1 LSILKT
7 GSKSNNILSG
17 FVWKLLSSCSTGNT
31 KWNVAN
37 PTKIY
42 VKSKLHVN
50 SETRKTKSSQVQ
62 CTNKWI
68 WYNSSLRRLIC
79 FTNHRKIVLI
89 HLKMI
94 RRSRKR
100 QEICNVSFCVSCWTG
115 RLSCPGLG
123 ASGLAQ
129 ILNLTSELS

>member
-1 LSILKT
+1 MLFSLHSSISTQNVKYNL
-7 GSKSNNILSG
+7 G
-17 FVWKLLSSCSTGNT
+17 KLCVQKHLF
-31 KWNVAN
+31 KYH

-115 RLSCPGLG
+115 RQKFSYKTWKDVIWFASCF
-123 ASGLAQ
+123 
-129 ILNLTSELS
+129 